1 MHLESPAEFPV
12 AASAPGHVLEV
23 VPVLEIAVPPA
34 PEVAG
39 EPVDVALQV
48 PVRARRVQTT
58 CPLDICF
65 RCWYKHNG
73 WAGGQAHSRDL
84 TCWTSGRP
92 SAEHLPVG
100 CGMQA
105 FCAFV
110 KAAKDAMGEAVS
122 DSD

>member
-1 MHLESPAEFPV
+1 VEI
-12 AASAPGHVLEV
+12 
-23 VPVLEIAVPPA
+23 VPVLECAVPP
-34 PEVAG
+34 PLVVADG
-39 EPVDVALQV
+39 PVDVAL
-48 PVRARRVQTT
+48 PVAERVRRVQTRR
-58 CPLDICF
+58 PLDICP

-92 SAEHLPVG
+92 SVEHLPVG

-105 FCAFV
+105 LRAFV
-110 KAAKDAMGEAVS
+110 KAAKSAMGDAVS